1 MKPQFANVFNLSANE
16 SKSECSL
23 SFYHMY
29 MKHNYTPQQKGLIDM
44 PEKTV
49 DEVCSVMLTREGA
62 RALLQLLQ
70 KSLGEDL

>member
-1 MKPQFANVFNLSANE
+1 MKPEFANVFNISSND
-16 SKSECSL
+16 SHSECSL

-29 MKHNYTPQQKGLIDM
+29 MKHNYTPQPNGLIDM

-62 RALLQLLQ
+62 RALMQLLR
-70 KSLGEDL
+70 KSFGEDL

>member
-1 MKPQFANVFNLSANE
+1 MKPEFANVFNLSANE
-16 SKSECSL
+16 NKSECSL

-62 RALLQLLQ
+62 RALMQLLQ
-70 KSLGEDL
+70 KSLGEDF

>member
-29 MKHNYTPQQKGLIDM
+29 MKHNYPPQQKGLIDM

-70 KSLGEDL
+70 KSLGEDI

>member
-1 MKPQFANVFNLSANE
+1 MKPQFANVFNISSND

-23 SFYHMY
+23 SFYHMF

-70 KSLGEDL
+70 KSLGEDI